1 MTSLFTIECHVQFS
15 HRGRGSRKRPP
26 SGRESSASAGRV
38 PRISRLMALA
48 IRFDELIRSGQV
60 TGYAELA
67 RLGHVTRAR
76 VCQIMNLLCLA
87 PDLQE
92 AVLFLP
98 RTQRGRDRVI
108 LADLQPIASTPDWR
122 QQRRLWARLCPAE
135 RSSQGAGNRA
145 TGGGTPQS
153 ADVGPRR
160 VG

>member
-76 VCQIMNLLCLA
+76 LSQITSLLSLA

-92 AVLFLP
+92 KVLFLP
-98 RTQRGRDRVI
+98 RTLKGRDPIPPRH
-108 LADLQPIASTPDWR
+108 LLPIAAIPDWR
-122 QQRRLWARLCPAE
+122 KQRVRWKSLAP
-135 RSSQGAGNRA
+135 
-145 TGGGTPQS
+145 
-153 ADVGPRR
+153 
-160 VG
+160 